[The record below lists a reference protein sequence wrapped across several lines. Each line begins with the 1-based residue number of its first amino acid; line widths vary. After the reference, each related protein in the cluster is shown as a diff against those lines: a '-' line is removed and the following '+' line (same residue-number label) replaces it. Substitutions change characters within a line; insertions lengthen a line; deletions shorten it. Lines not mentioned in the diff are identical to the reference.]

1 MVIVVVEVVVVVIV
15 VEVVVVAAI
24 VVVVVV
30 VVVIIIVLV
39 VKKTAM
45 DYTNVYIH
53 LFFVNFTLLTLYTHF
68 INLDPKH
75 THTHIPSICSQ
86 SFT

>member
-24 VVVVVV
+24 VVV